1 MLVLDVNIILE
12 RIRWCVTIVVIL
24 DFEKKNGNIT
34 EVDNGHQVSNVVN
47 NYQSKWDLY
56 K

>member
-24 DFEKKNGNIT
+24 DFEKKMEIL
-34 EVDNGHQVSNVVN
+34 Q
-47 NYQSKWDLY
+47 KWIMDT
-56 K
+56 KCQMS